1 MIAGLAN
8 TDVSVSCLSK
18 AVEVVDGKTIDPEVP
33 TTSTNRAGENGPFEG
48 RCWEEECLGC

>member
-48 RCWEEECLGC
+48 RCCEEECLGC